1 MDIFKVTDKSGY
13 PVSWILL
20 AIIFVLVILFWKSHF
35 PVIAL
40 ALSLG
45 GALTAA
51 VSWRKGRKRIG
62 EQIELTEQGIVF
74 TKGDD
79 IRCVSYEEIKS
90 VKEENS
96 FAQKTCFT
104 IKTYQSSIKLQ
115 PDFYENGKELR
126 EKLLNAFKKFNCRF
140 E

>member
-1 MDIFKVTDKSGY
+1 MNIFKITDKSGY
-13 PVSWILL
+13 SVSWILL
-20 AIIFVLVILFWKSHF
+20 TVIFILVVLFWKFGS

-40 ALSLG
+40 LLSLG

-51 VSWRKGRKRIG
+51 ASWRQGKKRIG

-79 IRCVSYEEIKS
+79 IRCISYEEIKS

-96 FAQKTCFT
+96 FARKPCFT
-104 IKTYQSSIKLQ
+104 IKTYQSSVKLQ

-126 EKLLNAFKKFNCRF
+126 EKLLSAFKKFNCRF